1 MCLSLD
7 VIDEGCEWPFF
18 CCCPG
23 SSNRGD
29 TVSSFLLLW
38 KDIKNADLALFE
50 LSRVITLEP
59 NRPEVYEQR
68 AEVRIML
75 GLLMLHGLTRCL
87 CYTLC

>member
-1 MCLSLD
+1 VVL
-7 VIDEGCEWPFF
+7 F
-18 CCCPG
+18 CP
-23 SSNRGD
+23 SVSNGGD
-29 TVSSFLLLW
+29 TVSFLLW

-75 GLLMLHGLTRCL
+75 SLLWVNPLL
-87 CYTLC
+87 C